1 MEQTNASRTIT
12 EPPIALSG
20 LNVGLDADR
29 ELIADAMAF
38 RALATMPSLW
48 QLTLMFGAPHF
59 QMNIAWGTGAGIEVR
74 QYDIQENRVLALR
87 KLISKTQAEV
97 MVSNVKVSGSPTD
110 ERTTEK

>member
-1 MEQTNASRTIT
+1 MNDTATQETNNGSAVAPS
-12 EPPIALSG
+12 L
-20 LNVGLDADR
+20 LNFELYADR
-29 ELIADAMAF
+29 EIIADAMAF

-87 KLISKTQAEV
+87 KLIHKAQAEV
-97 MVSNVKVSGSPTD
+97 MVSNAKLTGAQQREQD
-110 ERTTEK
+110 AE